1 MPTMAGQAATA
12 LLDSDEDGLSD
23 AWESSLGTNPLHK
36 DSDGDG
42 FGGALERPGRRPA
55 SSPTK
60 TTTTT
65 SSTPDHDL
73 AAPHVA
79 MST

>member
-23 AWESSLGTNPLHK
+23 AWESSLGTDPLHG

-42 FGGALERPGRRPA
+42 FGDALEAARGTDPLL
-55 SSPTK
+55 
-60 TTTTT
+60 
-65 SSTPDHDL
+65 PDDDEDDL
-73 AAPHVA
+73 VDP
-79 MST
+79 